1 MLFKE
6 LEILQKNDELSLL
19 ELEFGRFLESIDSE
33 ISNNVIIAG
42 MCCVQ
47 KQISGHIC
55 CSISDIISNSVYAH
69 FLEFDI
75 TKEDLINDIQNS
87 KIIGQLGDKKPLI
100 LDGENLYL
108 QKLLKYEKELADF
121 LILKSKNTH
130 KLEDDSK
137 NYVDQLFKEDPSTE
151 NLQKIAVLLAL
162 VKDLIIITGGPGTG
176 KTFTVRKIIEVL
188 HFKNKKYNIGLATP
202 TGKAAQRLNES
213 LDIKSFKLSI
223 NPAITIHK
231 LLQANGKS
239 GTFLYNEK
247 NKLPIDVLIIDEASM
262 LDINLWI
269 RLIRALPKNVKL
281 ILLGDKNQLA
291 SVEAGSILGDVC
303 SGATNKSSA
312 ELNDIVS
319 LIESSS
325 VALNEANDCI
335 IELTKSH
342 RFDKKSGIGI
352 LSSLINFE
360 STEVVIGLLKD
371 KSYPDINIIEPTNDT
386 IENLIQEFVIQP
398 FIANKE
404 NGFSFESLKK
414 YQILCALRKGPFGV
428 DSINDLAEK
437 KLKKI
442 LGITFSEE
450 WYEGRP
456 ILFTRNNSLL
466 KVRNGEIG
474 ICIRNKNTGLFEI
487 QLEQK
492 ETSPISVSR
501 IQDYEPS
508 FATTIHKSQGSEYDH
523 ISIMLSNHFNPLL
536 SKQLLYTAV
545 TRARKSVLVIA
556 RESIITSTVKNNI
569 VRRSGLSQKIWKS

>member
-6 LEILQKNDELSLL
+6 LEILQENKELSLL
-19 ELEFGRFLESIDSE
+19 ELEFGRFLESLDSE
-33 ISNNVIIAG
+33 ISNNIIIAG

-47 KQISGHIC
+47 MQISGHIC
-55 CSISDIISNSVYAH
+55 CSISDIISNSVYAQ
-69 FLEFDI
+69 FLENDLS
-75 TKEDLINDIQNS
+75 KNKLINDIKS
-87 KIIGQLGDKKPLI
+87 AKIIGQIGDKKPLI
-100 LDGENLYL
+100 FDGENLYL
-108 QKLLKYEKELADF
+108 QKYLKYEKELADY
-121 LILKSKNTH
+121 LIQKSKTTH
-130 KLEDDSK
+130 KLNDDSK
-137 NYVDQLFKEDPSTE
+137 NFVDQLFKVDPSKE
-151 NLQKIAVLLAL
+151 NLQKIAVLLSL

-188 HFKNKKYNIGLATP
+188 HLTNNKYNIGLATP

-213 LDIKSFKLSI
+213 LDLKSFEFLI

-239 GTFLYNEK
+239 GTFQYNEK

-269 RLIRALPKNVKL
+269 RLIRALPDYVKL
-281 ILLGDKNQLA
+281 IMLGDKNQLA
-291 SVEAGSILGDVC
+291 SVEAGSILGDIC
-303 SGATNKSSA
+303 SGATNKFSK
-312 ELNDIVS
+312 ELNDII
-319 LIESSS
+319 LLNDSSD
-325 VALNEANDCI
+325 LNDVNDCI
-335 IELTKSH
+335 IELTKSY
-342 RFDKKSGIGI
+342 RFDKKSGIGV
-352 LSSLINFE
+352 LSSLINSE
-360 STEVVIGLLKD
+360 RIEEILSLLKD
-371 KSYPDINIIEPTNDT
+371 SSYPNINITAPSKDT
-386 IENLIQEFVIQP
+386 IEELIEDFVIQP
-398 FIANKE
+398 FIESKAS
-404 NGFSFESLKK
+404 GFGFESLKK
-414 YQILCALRKGPFGV
+414 YQILCALRKGPLGV
-428 DSINDLAEK
+428 ESINDLAEI

-442 LGITFSEE
+442 LGIKFSEE

-456 ILFTRNNSLL
+456 ILFTRNNSVL

-492 ETSPISVSR
+492 DSSPISVSR

-556 RESIITSTVKNNI
+556 GESIIHSAVQNNI
-569 VRRSGLSQKIWKS
+569 VRRSGLHQKIW